1 MRRMIRG
8 SVLLAGALS
17 LAVVGV
23 AQQAKPKEKPHIG
36 AIDLAVTY
44 TLERAKTTPSS
55 CDCFWLNGGS
65 ADGSVTI
72 YRSLG
77 VAANFTGEHAS
88 NVAPGVNFGKL
99 SYMAGPRYTYN
110 TSRFTDRFTKKH
122 GTQIF
127 GEWLFGGVHGF
138 DGVFPGA
145 TSVTSTANAFS
156 TQAGGGIDVAIL
168 RGFSV
173 RALELDYVHTSL
185 PNNGSNSQNDL
196 RLAFGL
202 SYRMGKH

>member
-1 MRRMIRG
+1 MRSMIRG

-17 LAVVGV
+17 LAATATG
-23 AQQAKPKEKPHIG
+23 QQNTPKEKPHLG

-44 TLERAKTTPSS
+44 TLERAKTTPSN
-55 CDCFWLNGGS
+55 CNCFWLNGGS
-65 ADGSVTI
+65 AEGAITL
-72 YRSLG
+72 YRGLG

-88 NVAPGVNFGKL
+88 NVVPGVNFGKL

-110 TSRFTDRFTKKH
+110 TSRFMKKH
-122 GTQIF
+122 GTQVF

-145 TSVTSTANAFS
+145 ASVTSTANAFS
-156 TQAGGGIDVAIL
+156 TQVGGGIDVAIL
-168 RGFSV
+168 KGFSV
-173 RALELDYVHTSL
+173 RTLELDFVHTAL
-185 PNNGSNSQNDL
+185 PNNGSNSQNDF

-202 SYRMGKH
+202 SYRMGRH